1 MEKMTALD
9 GLIEFVS
16 AVESG
21 SFSAAA
27 RLLGVSVAHVSRS
40 VANLERRLGLQL
52 IQRTSR
58 RSAVTDAG
66 RLYYASC
73 RSVLDGLDEAREALG
88 QDQDALRGT
97 IRISVGGHFG
107 EDHVSPLLL
116 RFGTLHPAV
125 TLDIE
130 VSSRNVDL
138 VEDGI
143 DFAVRSGPLIPSSLI
158 ARRLAAFPL
167 VTLVSPALVERM
179 GEPNHPEALDKALCL
194 GLGRRRWRFQHGSD
208 RCEFAPQGRVMANTG
223 STLIQ
228 AAVASLGLVQVPGY
242 YGRAEVASGALKA
255 VLSDWA
261 PAEPFEFHI
270 RYAPRQR
277 LPRRVRQLIDFLAAG
292 MQHAGKTGSH
302 DKP

>member
-1 MEKMTALD
+1 MAALD

-58 RSAVTDAG
+58 RSAVTEAG
-66 RLYYASC
+66 RLYHASC
-73 RSVLDGLDEAREALG
+73 RALLDGLDEAREALR
-88 QDQDALRGT
+88 QDQDQLRGT

-116 RFGTLHPAV
+116 RFGTLHPAI

-143 DFAVRSGPLIPSSLI
+143 DLAVRAGPLIPSSLI
-158 ARRLAAFPL
+158 ARRLTAYPL
-167 VTLVSPALVERM
+167 VTLISPALLERL
-179 GEPNHPEALDKALCL
+179 GEQSHPDALDKALCL
-194 GLGRRRWRFQHGSD
+194 GLGRRRWAFQHGSD
-208 RCEFAPQGRVMANTG
+208 RYEFTPQGRVLANNG
-223 STLIQ
+223 ATLIQ
-228 AAVASLGLVQVPGY
+228 AAVASLGMVQVPGY
-242 YGRAEVASGALKA
+242 YGRAEIASGTLK
-255 VLSDWA
+255 VMLPDWA

-270 RYAPRQR
+270 VYAPQQR
-277 LPRRVRQLIDFLAAG
+277 LPRRVRQLIDFLVAG
-292 MQHAGKTGSH
+292 MQQAAQ
-302 DKP
+302 DPVPE